1 MVTVLL
7 LLIEDDHALAQQV
20 REQLE
25 QDGHRVRWLANGDD
39 ALAEDPSPYALVI
52 LDLMLPG
59 AGGLSILKS
68 YRERSDTPILVLSAK
83 QDAAIKVKALQ
94 LGADDYV
101 TKPFWPE
108 ELAARIAARMR
119 RPVLQREGV
128 VELGELAID
137 LVQHAVRV
145 RGEEVALT
153 RVEFEVLASLARRG
167 GGAVEREVLAEEA
180 LDPERD
186 GTGRTLDVHVSR
198 LRKKLGDCGASIRT
212 IWGVGYRLEV
222 AEA

>member
-1 MVTVLL
+1 M
-7 LLIEDDHALAQQV
+7 
-20 REQLE
+20 
-25 QDGHRVRWLANGDD
+25 
-39 ALAEDPSPYALVI
+39 
-52 LDLMLPG
+52 
-59 AGGLSILKS
+59 
-68 YRERSDTPILVLSAK
+68 
-83 QDAAIKVKALQ
+83 
-94 LGADDYV
+94 

>member
-1 MVTVLL
+1 M
-7 LLIEDDHALAQQV
+7 
-20 REQLE
+20 
-25 QDGHRVRWLANGDD
+25 
-39 ALAEDPSPYALVI
+39 
-52 LDLMLPG
+52 
-59 AGGLSILKS
+59 
-68 YRERSDTPILVLSAK
+68 
-83 QDAAIKVKALQ
+83 
-94 LGADDYV
+94 
-101 TKPFWPE
+101 
-108 ELAARIAARMR
+108 
-119 RPVLQREGV
+119 
-128 VELGELAID
+128 
-137 LVQHAVRV
+137 RV

>member
-1 MVTVLL
+1 MPEILIVEDEPEIAD
-7 LLIEDDHALAQQV
+7 LIEFHLGRAGFGSSIV
-20 REQLE
+20 HSGREGLHEIQR
-25 QDGHRVRWLANGDD
+25 QRPD
-39 ALAEDPSPYALVI
+39 LVI